1 MLKDFNIL
9 ATTSRGNEDEACREL
24 WYLLREIGDPAP
36 KIDRT
41 YVSGLIVGKTVVNP
55 FDVVAE
61 LRIILRNRPYEFRY
75 LLRIIPIEKVFQTSL
90 DKIREASTKFSKNI
104 GENETFRVTVEK
116 RFWDIPSHEIIE
128 VAAADLKRK
137 VDLTHPNKI
146 LLIEVVGNLTG
157 LSLIKPNDIISVTK
171 EKML

>member
-116 RFWDIPSHEIIE
+116 R
-128 VAAADLKRK
+128 
-137 VDLTHPNKI
+137 
-146 LLIEVVGNLTG
+146 
-157 LSLIKPNDIISVTK
+157 
-171 EKML
+171 

>member
-1 MLKDFNIL
+1 
-9 ATTSRGNEDEACREL
+9 
-24 WYLLREIGDPAP
+24 
-36 KIDRT
+36 
-41 YVSGLIVGKTVVNP
+41 
-55 FDVVAE
+55 
-61 LRIILRNRPYEFRY
+61 
-75 LLRIIPIEKVFQTSL
+75 
-90 DKIREASTKFSKNI
+90 
-104 GENETFRVTVEK
+104 VTVEK